1 MLSDR
6 RTPALSFPCTAAI
19 VCVLTLIIAPA
30 ALAADAEIEAY
41 MGDTVTISGVS
52 YTSDEMYLFMV
63 GEDLDPNGVTL
74 TDTGAR
80 TSEGEFTIVDVNSD
94 QTWSYRWDTS
104 RLTREIDPGVFT
116 IYAST
121 EPVDLAHLGGSS
133 TYKTVE
139 VWLKDPDSSVRIT
152 GGASYTLNPERHV
165 STQDRTLVFTAS
177 PTPTT
182 VTTTIAMAVP
192 STVDTTAASTLPATQ
207 SVTMTQQAGLPL
219 PGTLLV
225 LITGIAASLF
235 LVQRRPGNK

>member
-1 MLSDR
+1 
-6 RTPALSFPCTAAI
+6 
-19 VCVLTLIIAPA
+19 
-30 ALAADAEIEAY
+30 
-41 MGDTVTISGVS
+41 
-52 YTSDEMYLFMV
+52 
-63 GEDLDPNGVTL
+63 
-74 TDTGAR
+74 
-80 TSEGEFTIVDVNSD
+80 DVNDD

-139 VWLKDPDSSVRIT
+139 VWLKDPDSSVRVT

-182 VTTTIAMAVP
+182 VATTIAMAAP
-192 STVDTTAASTLPATQ
+192 TAATTLPATPPG
-207 SVTMTQQAGLPL
+207 TTTQQAGLPL
-219 PGTLLV
+219 PGTLV
-225 LITGIAASLF
+225 GLIAGIAACLF
-235 LVQRRPGNK
+235 LVRR